1 MISRVILTSLLFGG
15 ITACV
20 QDEAPDFCKN
30 HYEFHAQHADAS
42 ARLNI
47 TMSDNGDIQSLLAMP
62 GAALQESASIL
73 GDVANVYTLET
84 ATQCTPATTATS
96 RDSDTLRATYTS
108 ACGADNKI
116 GQLNVLLFE
125 SLPELEEVIVDVT
138 TPATQKHFAI
148 HRQCSNAIFRL
159 K

>member
-1 MISRVILTSLLFGG
+1 VISRVILTSLLLTVSAG
-15 ITACV
+15 CV

-30 HYEFHAQHADAS
+30 HYLFHAEHAAAS

-47 TMSDNGDIQSLLAMP
+47 TMSDNGDIQSVLAMP
-62 GAALQESASIL
+62 GAVLQQSASFL

-96 RDSDTLRATYTS
+96 RGPDMVRATYTS
-108 ACGADNKI
+108 ECGVDNKI
-116 GQLNVLLFE
+116 GQVNVLLFE

-148 HRQCSNAIFRL
+148 HRQCSSAIFRL
-159 K
+159 E